1 MSLTI
6 ALLAV
11 LQLAHV
17 ASAAP
22 SVFFPLNAQ
31 LPPAAR
37 LDTFFTYTLSP
48 HTFESS
54 GAPKL
59 SLGENSPSWLS
70 LESDERRLYG
80 TPKSGDLP
88 DGDIVGQDFAIIA
101 TDDTGSVTMNSTLVV
116 AKKKAPVIQIPLSQ
130 QIDAFGKY
138 SAPNSLLS
146 YPSTEFRYSFSRDT
160 FVNQSA
166 LNYYAVSANHSP
178 LPAWVHFDVD
188 SLSFFGKT
196 PPFESLVQPPETFEL
211 SLVAADILGFAGTSI
226 SFAIVVGQH
235 KLATTSPIITL
246 NATRGQEISYNGLDS
261 GLTLDDKA
269 VQPGDL
275 TVNTRNMPQWLQFN
289 SASGEM
295 HGTPGSGDHSTN
307 FTITFS
313 DNHLDSLDVLV
324 VVNVATGLFK
334 TTFSDMQIRP
344 GAKFEVDL
352 KDYLRDPEDNTVQ
365 VSVSPTENWLNVEG
379 LKIYGTSP
387 KDASGSFDIKV
398 DVNSK
403 SSKLS
408 DSETLHVAF
417 LAADGTPTNTGSQ
430 PSDTNSSDSGSGSQ
444 PKPPS
449 EVGSNKGGRLSTGD
463 ILLATVVPILFIAF
477 ASVLFIF
484 FLRRRRANRNSGD
497 GKVYG
502 KKVSSP
508 VPGSFR
514 VEKSA
519 NSIEEA
525 ERALTLEKTKTT
537 TTKVEPVSPVSAR
550 PRSSATLGGESIGE
564 ELMDEGI
571 LPTIRGHSRHESNRQ
586 SWETVEG
593 DMPVMSGGKSMDPEP
608 NYSSHPALQP
618 PMPMLPPP
626 APVLAPPRM
635 QAKAMPKFHM
645 YPKATPPAMASFKQP
660 PTHSYKSIDAYSSIT
675 TSSAAL
681 PYDHSQTMPRRA
693 PPMEAAIAEN
703 EPNWE
708 ALTTSSNSGDDLP
721 ELQRPALAALPAKTT
736 GDLRTWTS
744 DLQSS
749 DSKTGIL
756 PDASFES
763 GENWRVFKRDDT
775 GLTYEG
781 TAPDSTYNAA
791 RPETIIQERSSS
803 PDLLSPSKWGNM
815 VNRSETFGTRS
826 SLVQSISIVSLRKD
840 DSAKFSDGSY
850 KAFI

>member
-1 MSLTI
+1 MSLTKVI
-6 ALLAV
+6 LAALHLAPI
-11 LQLAHV
+11 

-37 LDTFFTYTLSP
+37 LDAFFTYTLSP

-54 GAPKL
+54 GPLKL
-59 SLGENSPSWLS
+59 SLGQNSPSWLS

-80 TPKSGDLP
+80 TPKSGDIP
-88 DGDIVGQDFAIIA
+88 DGDIVGQDIQIIA

-116 AKKKAPVIQIPLSQ
+116 AKTKAPVIQIPLSQ

-166 LNYYAVSANHSP
+166 LNYYAISANHSP

-196 PPFESLVQPPETFEL
+196 PPFESLIQPPETFEL

-226 SFAIVVGQH
+226 SFSIVVGQH

-246 NATRGQEISYNGLDS
+246 NATRGQEISYDGLDS
-261 GLTLDDKA
+261 GLTLDGKA

-289 SASGEM
+289 NNNGEM
-295 HGTPGSGDHSTN
+295 HGTPGPGDHSTN

-324 VVNVATGLFK
+324 VVNIATGLFK
-334 TTFSDMQIRP
+334 TTFSDMQVRP

-352 KDYLRDPEDNTVQ
+352 KDYLRNPEDDTVQ
-365 VSVSPTENWLNVEG
+365 VSVSPTENWLKVDG

-387 KDASGSFDIKV
+387 KDATGSFDVKV

-403 SSKLS
+403 STKLN
-408 DSETLHVAF
+408 DSETLHVVF

-430 PSDTNSSDSGSGSQ
+430 PSNTNGSDSGSGSN

-463 ILLATVVPILFIAF
+463 VLLATVVPILFIAF
-477 ASVLFIF
+477 ASLLFIF
-484 FLRRRRANRNSGD
+484 FLRRRRANRNSG
-497 GKVYG
+497 GSAYG

-519 NSIEEA
+519 HSIEEA
-525 ERALTLEKTKTT
+525 ERALTLEKTKTA

-564 ELMDEGI
+564 ELMCGGI
-571 LPTIRGHSRHESNRQ
+571 SPIARGHNRNESNRQ

-593 DMPVMSGGKSMDPEP
+593 DVPVMSGGKSMDPEP
-608 NYSSHPALQP
+608 NFSSHPMLQP
-618 PMPMLPPP
+618 PKPT
-626 APVLAPPRM
+626 LAPPPPTMPPPRT

-645 YPKATPPAMASFKQP
+645 YPKTTPAAMASFKQP

-681 PYDHSQTMPRRA
+681 PYEHSQTMARQA

-708 ALTTSSNSGDDLP
+708 ALTTSSNSGDNLS

-736 GDLRTWTS
+736 GDLRTWAS

-749 DSKTGIL
+749 DSKAGIL

-781 TAPDSTYNAA
+781 AAPDSTYNAA
-791 RPETIIQERSSS
+791 RPETIIQQRSSS

-815 VNRSETFGTRS
+815 VKRNETFGTRS
-826 SLVQSISIVSLRKD
+826 SLAPSISIVSELRKD